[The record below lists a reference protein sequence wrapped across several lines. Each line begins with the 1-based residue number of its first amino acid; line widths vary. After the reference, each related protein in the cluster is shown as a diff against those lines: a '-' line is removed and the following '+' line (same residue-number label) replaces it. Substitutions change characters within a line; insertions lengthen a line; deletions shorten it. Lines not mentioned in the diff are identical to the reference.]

1 MKLKFN
7 SLAAWLLASSLTTSF
22 TTHAADVQ
30 QYLVAKGQ
38 DYRQT
43 NGAAVLSFTNE
54 NPFRFMASVAAT
66 TTNSVTNVTVKLPN
80 AQLRTL
86 TNSDGEFQLEQGFSS
101 KNALDTNYGPG
112 NYVFTIQAVNDG
124 TNKPTLNLAAEN
136 YPGLPKLA
144 NWPDLQAVEPA
155 LPLEVS
161 WGAFTNGTTNDFI
174 QVEVNTLTGENV
186 ATTPDLLS
194 VAALNGTSNS
204 VVMPANT
211 LDYGVTYQGR
221 LLFVKRTALALTNY
235 PGASG
240 VAAYFRETKFPLVT
254 LPAPPVHGRIQFS
267 VSSQSVAETA
277 GVANLTL
284 TRAGTQGV
292 VTVDVQTFGG
302 TATAGE
308 DYESIFNTFRF
319 EDGEATQT
327 VSVTILDDYLLEGSE
342 TVNVRLLN
350 PTEQAEL
357 GDRTNLVLTIT
368 DNELAA
374 AGKLQFSA
382 TNYPVAE
389 SSSNVIVTVN
399 RVGGSA
405 GVVTGTFSVAD
416 ITAQGLGVDYGT
428 VGGTLIFSNG
438 VTSRTISIPIVTDS
452 IDETNET
459 FRVRLTATGGGA
471 ALGTNINST
480 VTITDNDTGG
490 AFAFKPATYAVA
502 ENATNFL
509 VTVIR
514 TGGTASGVTVDFE
527 THRGSAIEEDD
538 YVATNGTLVFGSN
551 EVTKTFSVFINND
564 TLAEGNEFFTVQLTN
579 ATGGAT
585 ISTTNIATLTIK
597 DDESSVRFT
606 NASYVVSEGVT
617 NLLLNVI
624 REGALITPVSVTF
637 ATADDSAHAGADY
650 TATNGSLIFPTNT
663 SVRSFRIPIRNNT
676 IVDGARAFTVELSNP
691 LNGLQL
697 GNLSTT
703 TVIINDNDAGG
714 AIRFSTNNFAVTE
727 TGTNAVITLLRSGG
741 LASGVTVR
749 FNVEEGSAEAGAD
762 YSNVT
767 QVVTFN
773 AGETNKKVFIP
784 IINDALVENPETVLL
799 SLEDPT
805 GGASLG
811 SSNLTATLTITSD
824 DVGGT
829 INFLRTNFFAYEN
842 ATNLYV
848 IVTRTGG
855 KASGVTVDYATQSG
869 VASSGDDFAETS
881 GTLTFAANETNKL
894 ITIPIVNDSL
904 AEVNE
909 TFYITLSEVTGGATL
924 AATNP
929 IELIIVDDESSI
941 GIGSNNY
948 TVSEGATNLVVT
960 LYRTGA
966 LLTPVS
972 VDFSTVNDSAAA
984 PGDFVATNVTVNFPS
999 NVISKTILVRI
1010 VNDTI
1015 VEGGESFGLRLSNP
1029 QGGVQLNFLSN
1040 AVVNIT
1046 DNDLGGEIR
1055 FSTNNFTV
1063 AENGTNA
1070 SITLLRSGGL
1080 ASGVT
1085 VHLKVED
1092 GSAEVNA
1099 DYSNATQT
1107 VTFNAG
1113 ETNKKVFIPII
1124 NDTIVENPETIFLTL
1139 EDIAGG
1145 ASPGSITAATLTITD
1160 NDLGGVIS
1168 LVSTT
1173 LSASENGTNFSVNVK
1188 RTGGAASGVT
1198 VDYATHSGTA
1208 TSGSDFSETD
1218 GTLTFGANETNK
1230 VILVP
1235 ILNDTLAEGNE
1246 SFTLVLSGVNGG
1258 ATLNPTNTATLTIV
1272 DDESSISISNAVVS
1286 VSESGTN
1293 VIVTLVRSGALLT
1306 SVSVDFATVNG
1317 SATAGSDYVATNGTV
1332 VFPTNTPV
1340 KRIVIPIIN
1349 DGVIEN
1355 SETFK
1360 FSISNP
1366 QGGVQLGTTT
1376 NETVTIENDDFAGTV
1391 QFAAATFSGTE
1402 GSNAVVTITRTGGSA
1417 GGVSVYFQMVANSA
1431 LPGLDYTNKSGYIS
1445 FAPGQTTTNI
1455 LVPLVADA
1463 IAESTE
1469 TVSLLLNITL
1479 GGLALGTP
1487 SFATLNIADKPDPNA
1502 IPEVGAP
1509 FFSASVNGANIAG
1522 LALSATNFADNSGI
1536 GANSLANVSGSHLAS
1551 PYSSFSLL
1559 NVVANNT
1566 GSVTLPSSTANGAIT
1581 YTLVNG
1587 FIPDITTSADTGG
1600 GGTVKFD
1607 VINKTTKTV
1616 TGRFDVV
1623 TVSST
1628 TGLTYHVVGSFRYH
1642 Y

>member
-1 MKLKFN
+1 M
-7 SLAAWLLASSLTTSF
+7 LLANTL

-43 NGAAVLSFTNE
+43 NGTAVLSFTNE

-66 TTNSVTNVTVKLPN
+66 TTNSVTNVTLKLPN
-80 AQLRTL
+80 TQFRQL
-86 TNSDGEFQLEQGFSS
+86 TNAGGEFQFEQGFAT
-101 KNALDTNYGPG
+101 KQALDGGYAPG
-112 NYVFTIQAVNDG
+112 NYGFTIQAVNDG

-136 YPGLPKLA
+136 YPGLPKLT
-144 NWPDLQAVEPA
+144 NWADLQAVEPA
-155 LPLEVS
+155 LPLDVS
-161 WGAFTNGTTNDFI
+161 WGAFTNGNTNDFI

-186 ATTPDLLS
+186 ALTPDLLM
-194 VAALNGTSNS
+194 AGALNGTNT
-204 VVMPANT
+204 VVTMPANT
-211 LDYGVTYQGR
+211 LDYGVTYEGR

-235 PGASG
+235 PGAAG

-254 LPAPPVHGRIQFS
+254 LPAPPSHGRIQFS
-267 VSSQSVAETA
+267 TSSQSVAETA

-284 TRAGTQGV
+284 SRAGTQGGV
-292 VTVDVQTFGG
+292 SVDVQTFGG
-302 TATAGE
+302 TATAGD
-308 DYESIFNTFRF
+308 DYETVFNTFHF
-319 EDGEATQT
+319 EDGEATKT
-327 VSVTILDDYLLEGSE
+327 VPVTILDDYLLEGSE
-342 TVNVRLLN
+342 TVNVLLLN
-350 PTEQAEL
+350 ATDGAQL
-357 GDRTNLVLTIT
+357 GDRTNLVLTIA

-382 TNYPVAE
+382 TNYPVVE
-389 SSSNVIVTVN
+389 SSSNVVVTVN

-428 VGGTLIFSNG
+428 VGGTLTFSNG
-438 VTSRTISIPIVTDS
+438 VTMRTITIPIVTDS
-452 IDETNET
+452 IYETNET
-459 FRVRLTATGGGA
+459 FRVRLIATSGGA
-471 ALGTNINST
+471 AFGTNIST
-480 VTITDNDTGG
+480 IVTITDNDPAGTIS
-490 AFAFKPATYAVA
+490 FKPAAYAVA

-509 VTVIR
+509 VTVVR
-514 TGGTASGVTVDFE
+514 TGGTASGVTVDFA
-527 THRGSAIEEDD
+527 TQDGTALADSD
-538 YVATNGTLVFGSN
+538 YVATNGTLLFGSN

-624 REGALITPVSVTF
+624 RDGALITPVSVTF
-637 ATADDSAHAGADY
+637 ATADDSAHAGTDY
-650 TATNGSLIFPTNT
+650 TATNGTLIFPTNT
-663 SVRSFRIPIRNNT
+663 SVRSFIVPIKNNT

-714 AIRFSTNNFAVTE
+714 AIRFSTNNFAVNE

-741 LASGVTVR
+741 LASGVTVK
-749 FNVEEGSAEAGAD
+749 FNVEEGSASENID
-762 YSNVT
+762 YSNLT

-784 IINDALVENPETVLL
+784 IINDTVVENPETVLL

-811 SSNLTATLTITSD
+811 SSNLNATLTITSD

-829 INFLRTNFFAYEN
+829 INFSRTNFLAYEN
-842 ATNLYV
+842 ATNFYV

-869 VASSGDDFAETS
+869 TASSGVDFAETS
-881 GTLTFAANETNKL
+881 GTLAFAANETNKL
-894 ITIPIVNDSL
+894 ITIPIVNDAL
-904 AEVNE
+904 AEGNE
-909 TFYITLSEVTGGATL
+909 TFSIGLSVVAGGATL
-924 AATNP
+924 GTISNALLT
-929 IELIIVDDESSI
+929 IIDDESSI
-941 GIGSNNY
+941 SIGSNNY
-948 TVSEGATNLVVT
+948 TVSEGATNLAVT
-960 LYRTGA
+960 FFRAGA

-972 VDFSTVNDSAAA
+972 VDFATVNGSAVA
-984 PGDFVATNVTVNFPS
+984 PDDFVATNGTLNFPS
-999 NVISKTILVRI
+999 NVVSKTILIRI
-1010 VNDTI
+1010 VNDTL
-1015 VEGGESFGLRLSNP
+1015 VEGGESFSLQLSNP
-1029 QGGVQLNFLSN
+1029 QGGVQLGNITN
-1040 AVVNIT
+1040 AVINIT
-1046 DNDLGGEIR
+1046 DNDLGGAIR
-1055 FSTNNFTV
+1055 FSTNGYTV
-1063 AENGTNA
+1063 SEGGTNA
-1070 SITLLRSGGL
+1070 RITLLRTGGL

-1085 VHLKVED
+1085 VKFKVED
-1092 GSAEVNA
+1092 GSAGAGA
-1099 DYSNATQT
+1099 DYSNATQI

-1113 ETNKKVFIPII
+1113 ETNKTILIPII
-1124 NDTIVENPETIFLTL
+1124 NDTIVENPETILLTL
-1139 EDIAGG
+1139 EDINGG

-1168 LVSTT
+1168 LASTA
-1173 LSASENGTNFSVNVK
+1173 LSASENGTNFIVNVK

-1246 SFTLVLSGVNGG
+1246 SFTLVLSGVQGG

-1306 SVSVDFATVNG
+1306 SVSVDFATING
-1317 SATAGSDYVATNGTV
+1317 SATAGSDYGATNGTV
-1332 VFPTNTPV
+1332 VFPANTPV

-1349 DGVIEN
+1349 DAVIEN
-1355 SETFK
+1355 SETFT
-1360 FSISNP
+1360 FAISNP

-1376 NETVTIENDDFAGTV
+1376 NEAVTIENDDFAGTV
-1391 QFAAATFSGTE
+1391 QFAATGFSGTE
-1402 GSNAVVTITRTGGSA
+1402 GSNAVITITRTGGLA
-1417 GGVSVYFQMVANSA
+1417 GGVSVYFQMVASSA

-1455 LVPLVADA
+1455 LVPLVADS

-1487 SFATLNIADKPDPNA
+1487 SFATLSIADKPDPNA
-1502 IPEVGAP
+1502 IPEAGTP

-1536 GANSLANVSGSHLAS
+1536 SANSLANVSGSHLAS

-1559 NVVANNT
+1559 NVVANST
-1566 GSVTLPSSTANGAIT
+1566 GSVAILSSTANGAIT
-1581 YTLVNG
+1581 YTLVSG
-1587 FIPDITTSADTGG
+1587 FIPDITTTANTGG

-1607 VINKTTKTV
+1607 VINKITKTV
-1616 TGRFDVV
+1616 TGRFDVI

-1628 TGLTYHVVGSFRYH
+1628 TGLTYHVIGSFRYH